1 VTEDDLIDLTLAI
14 RDEALSIARRY
25 RMGPLYSPPS
35 LADAPDGTRGTIEL
49 PGTAGGALWE
59 GGAVDVE
66 TGILYVGTVT
76 SPTLL
81 SLQRESD
88 YSDIDYVSAGLVVP
102 GPRGLPLFKPP
113 FGRITAVD
121 MNTGRHLWMKPNG
134 GTPPSIR
141 DHPALKGV
149 AIETTGSPS
158 RAVLLVTRT
167 LLFAG
172 EGWTGEPFFRAYDK
186 RTGEVLA
193 EIEIPAQATSVP
205 MTYLHRGRQFI
216 VFAAGD
222 AETDHPAELVALAL
236 PEGGTPV
243 SR

>member
-1 VTEDDLIDLTLAI
+1 
-14 RDEALSIARRY
+14 
-25 RMGPLYSPPS
+25 M
-35 LADAPDGTRGTIEL
+35 
-49 PGTAGGALWE
+49 
-59 GGAVDVE
+59 
-66 TGILYVGTVT
+66 LYVGTLT

-81 SLQRESD
+81 SLQREAD
-88 YSDIDYVSAGLVVP
+88 YSDLDYVSAGLIVP
-102 GPRGLPLFKPP
+102 GPGGLPLFKPP

-121 MNTGRHLWMKPNG
+121 MNTGRHVWMKPNG

-141 DHPALKGV
+141 NHPALKGV
-149 AIETTGSPS
+149 ELDPTGSPS
-158 RAVLLVTRT
+158 RAVLLLTKT

-172 EGWTGEPFFRAYDK
+172 EGWTGEPYFRAYDK
-186 RTGEVLA
+186 RTGEVVA

-205 MTYLHRGRQFI
+205 MTYLHRGRQYI

-222 AETDHPAELVALAL
+222 AESDHPAELVALAL